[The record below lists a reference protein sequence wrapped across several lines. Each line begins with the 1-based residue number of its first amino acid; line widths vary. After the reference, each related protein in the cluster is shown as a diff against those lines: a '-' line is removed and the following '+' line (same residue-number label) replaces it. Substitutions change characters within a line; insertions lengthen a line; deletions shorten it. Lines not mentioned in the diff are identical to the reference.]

1 MKKSFLA
8 GLTPSQ
14 FLRRHWQK
22 KPLLARNAF
31 PDYAGAITRND
42 LFRLA
47 RRDDIESRIVTRGST
62 RGRWQV
68 RHGPFDPADFRRLP
82 RANWTLL
89 VQGVDHALPQAA
101 RLLREFSFIPHV
113 RLDDVM

>member
-8 GLTPSQ
+8 GLSPSE

-47 RRDDIESRIVTRGST
+47 RRDDIESRIVTRT
-62 RGRWQV
+62 RERWQV
-68 RHGPFDPADFRRLP
+68 RHGPFDLVDFRRLP

-89 VQGVDHALPQAA
+89 VQGVDHVLPQAA
-101 RLLREFSFIPHV
+101 KLLREF
-113 RLDDVM
+113 